1 MLHHRRVGAGD
12 VAGFGQNQPDGEL
25 GHGSGVAAG
34 RVDNADPA
42 GLGGLTVDVLR
53 AAPQDADDLQVRGR
67 IDELRADRGE
77 LGDHDVGMLRQ
88 RGQVVVE
95 RYGVRPVLLDEQVD
109 FLEPLDRV
117 GGVPGHD
124 VDAVTG
130 LAQGARALLEHV
142 RGNVGIRDG

>member
-1 MLHHRRVGAGD
+1 MIFRFEAASTSCVPIGANW
-12 VAGFGQNQPDGEL
+12 AITTSACCARE
-25 GHGSGVAAG
+25 
-34 RVDNADPA
+34 
-42 GLGGLTVDVLR
+42 
-53 AAPQDADDLQVRGR
+53 
-67 IDELRADRGE
+67 
-77 LGDHDVGMLRQ
+77 
-88 RGQVVVE
+88 VVVE